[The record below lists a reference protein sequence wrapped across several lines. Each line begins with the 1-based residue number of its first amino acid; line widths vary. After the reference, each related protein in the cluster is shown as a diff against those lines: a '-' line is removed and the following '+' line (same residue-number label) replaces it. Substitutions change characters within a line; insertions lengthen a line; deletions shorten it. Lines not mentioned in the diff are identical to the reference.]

1 MMFKRRRRTEQELLL
16 RAVDDVLKQLRAL
29 CGALLLGKR
38 RGTHAAY
45 ERWLDDAETAL
56 ARLEALR
63 ESIAQDQELRR

>member
-1 MMFKRRRRTEQELLL
+1 MIFKRHRRTEQELLL
-16 RAVDDVLKQLRAL
+16 RDVDDVLKHLRSL

-38 RGTHAAY
+38 RGTHAGY

-63 ESIAQDQELRR
+63 ESIAHDQELRR

>member
-1 MMFKRRRRTEQELLL
+1 MIFKRRRRTEQELLL
-16 RAVDDVLKQLRAL
+16 RDVDDVLKQLRPL

-56 ARLEALR
+56 RLLEALR
-63 ESIAQDQELRR
+63 ESIAHDQQLKR